1 MYCGIDVE
9 FVKTLCG
16 VGFKKIPCVR
26 IYPRMIKS
34 LFVVYCN
41 IIFHVAEAK
50 IIRHINKA
58 LHDETLAHF
67 LSRAL
72 VLSLQ
77 PHCSKNVQL
86 YCFEPL
92 IVVYLTK
99 PMLPFFPA
107 LFLFGT
113 EK

>member
-41 IIFHVAEAK
+41 IMFHVAEAK

-58 LHDETLAHF
+58 LHDEALAHF
-67 LSRAL
+67 SVPKRKSAGKKGSIGL
-72 VLSLQ
+72 VRYTTMSG
-77 PHCSKNVQL
+77 SKQ
-86 YCFEPL
+86 
-92 IVVYLTK
+92 
-99 PMLPFFPA
+99 
-107 LFLFGT
+107 
-113 EK
+113 

>member
-41 IIFHVAEAK
+41 TMFHVAEAK
-50 IIRHINKA
+50 IIRHILMV
-58 LHDETLAHF
+58 LHVETLTHF
-67 LSRAL
+67 SVPKRKSVVKKRSIGYSGTKQWLKAIK
-72 VLSLQ
+72 
-77 PHCSKNVQL
+77 PHIDN
-86 YCFEPL
+86 
-92 IVVYLTK
+92 
-99 PMLPFFPA
+99 
-107 LFLFGT
+107 
-113 EK
+113 